1 MPIYKNNVKYDFGY
15 QIEDSQCLPYPD
27 TIDNFAKRVNY
38 IDMDNSWLPYMQ
50 PVQGQIIFDDEV
62 NRIVRNTWLTP
73 EEYPVKINYRFTG
86 GWNINQI
93 YINNNNTLWGSFGYT
108 WTAGTGFN
116 DGGENHYITFIDEL
130 RQSNAGDYDLYHTT
144 SASTLLSWIP
154 NSEVHYFCHYTA
166 DNPGYERAA
175 IINALDITDYAG
187 NSQYPGR
194 IYEKIYLNE
203 ELHETMRNK
212 WGQEYES
219 HVIDYTA
226 AETQWLDDYFA
237 IKENGSTMCW
247 YEDTLKT
254 VFGKYI
260 QLYKNGTLVGEEPY
274 WMDDYVKTNIGVNL
288 TNSSVVKTGS
298 ITIGQLTKNYSIT
311 QTAFERTLKFR
322 FNIDVFEDDGWTFDR
337 FSIWPFLAWNWGGD
351 SIGQLYYNERPK
363 FNLSLD
369 MIKLIKYKKASDS
382 NWTVWQKPTSQELL
396 DLANSLTH
404 DPNGTSLSSLF
415 TIQIPESGVYDIEIG
430 YIDTLEVRNAG
441 IDTRPMLFDGMWAYK
456 TNEGIRSIVNH
467 HLDNQQDG
475 ANPWLLAL
483 DMGDQYAQYVWGDA
497 GIRVKEW
504 NGDVWVDS
512 FSCSNIDKIYDYM
525 GGLRDCNAL
534 YKNVSYTNVYRNGG
548 HYDWVN
554 QCTDSLFYNIPERQ
568 KGGSWFL
575 STGGNFTK
583 LYLHPDIYALPNY
596 GFDGTAEEWNNDV
609 LQSFYDRGGQIYELP
624 QNWKTLIPNYIGI

>member
-15 QIEDSQCLPYPD
+15 QIEDSQCLPYPN
-27 TIDNFAKRVNY
+27 TIENFAKHVNY

-50 PVQGQIIFDDEV
+50 PVQGQIIFDEEV

-73 EEYPVKINYRFTG
+73 EEYPVRISYRFTG
-86 GWNINQI
+86 GWNTNQI
-93 YINNNNTLWGSFGYT
+93 YINNNNALWGSFGYT
-108 WTAGTGFN
+108 FAGNTGFN

-144 SASTLLSWIP
+144 SASTILSWIP

-166 DNPGYERAA
+166 DNPNYERAA
-175 IINALDITDYAG
+175 IINALDIIG
-187 NSQYPGR
+187 PGDNVQAPGK

-219 HVIDYTA
+219 RVIDYTA

-237 IKENGSTMCW
+237 IKENGSTMKW

-298 ITIGQLTKNYSIT
+298 LTIGQLTKNYSVT
-311 QTAFERTLKFR
+311 QTAFERTIKYR
-322 FNIDVFEDDGWTFDR
+322 FNLNVFEEDGWTYDR
-337 FSIWPFLAWNWGGD
+337 FAIWPFLMWSWGND
-351 SIGQLYYNERPK
+351 NIHNLYYGETVR
-363 FNLSLD
+363 FNQTLD
-369 MIKLIKYKKASDS
+369 MIKTVRYKKASDS
-382 NWTVWQKPTSQELL
+382 NWTVWQKPTAQEMYN
-396 DLANSLTH
+396 LAESLTH
-404 DPNGTSLSSLF
+404 SPSDVTLESLF
-415 TIQIPESGVYDIEIG
+415 TLQIPESGIYDIEIG
-430 YIDTLEVRNAG
+430 YVETRNTRDSG
-441 IDTRPMLFDGMWAYK
+441 QDTRLMIHDCMYAYK
-456 TNEGIRSIVNH
+456 TDEGIRSIVNRN
-467 HLDNQQDG
+467 LENQQDG
-475 ANPWLLAL
+475 ANPWLIAL

-497 GIRVKEW
+497 GIRVKDW
-504 NGDVWVDS
+504 GSDVWVDS
-512 FSCSNIDKIYDYM
+512 YSCSNINKVYEWL

-548 HYDWVN
+548 YYDWVN

-568 KGGSWFL
+568 KGGNWFL

-583 LYLHPDIYALPNY
+583 LYLHPDIYALPNH

-609 LQSFYDRGGQIYELP
+609 LQQFYDRGGQLYELP
-624 QNWKTLIPNYIGI
+624 QNWKTLIPNYIGV